1 MVRIANGVVVLNASM
16 EPLGIVPLHRAL
28 IFLIRERATIVD
40 AVPGRIVRS
49 AEAEFPMPRVVQ
61 FREKVRVPY
70 RYGTVP
76 WSRAGLLRRDDHE
89 CAYCGRHATTVDHV
103 MPRSRGGQDEWLN
116 TVAACNRCNNV
127 KADRTRRGT
136 HDAPLR
142 APRGH
147 TPRHDDPG
155 DRSDRHR
162 PRGHRTG
169 MTRSRPHRRDRVCD
183 SHDHHDIDVTGRHP
197 LGRSV
202 RE

>member
-61 FREKVRVPY
+61 FREMVRVPY

-116 TVAACNRCNNV
+116 TVAACSRCNNV
-127 KADRTRRGT
+127 KADRTP
-136 HDAPLR
+136 DEACMVLR
-142 APRGH
+142 FAPREV
-147 TPRHDDPG
+147 T
-155 DRSDRHR
+155 
-162 PRGHRTG
+162 
-169 MTRSRPHRRDRVCD
+169 RRDTL
-183 SHDHHDIDVTGRHP
+183 ILAIAQTGADLAAIGLAYP
-197 LGRSV
+197 VPPTPAGPGM
-202 RE
+202 